1 MTPTETPAATG
12 EATGSGA
19 DTASADAGRELE
31 AAAHE
36 AATAPSVTPDAADAP
51 VAPEG
56 PTGPVAAP
64 AARSRAWVGVLV
76 VCVVVAAL
84 VGVNA
89 VLFRRVQA
97 AQDAA
102 DRAALVASTQ
112 AELTARLDDLN
123 GRLAGIDAAQGDA
136 ADRLTTSTRDVTKLR
151 TCVNDAID
159 AMAKSISS
167 GKPTTVTK
175 C

>member
-1 MTPTETPAATG
+1 
-12 EATGSGA
+12 
-19 DTASADAGRELE
+19 
-31 AAAHE
+31 
-36 AATAPSVTPDAADAP
+36 
-51 VAPEG
+51 
-56 PTGPVAAP
+56 
-64 AARSRAWVGVLV
+64 VLV

-84 VGVNA
+84 AGANV

-102 DRAALVASTQ
+102 DRAAVVAATQ
-112 AELTARLDDLN
+112 AELSTRLDDLD

-136 ADRLTTSTRDVTKLR
+136 ADRLTASARDVTKLR